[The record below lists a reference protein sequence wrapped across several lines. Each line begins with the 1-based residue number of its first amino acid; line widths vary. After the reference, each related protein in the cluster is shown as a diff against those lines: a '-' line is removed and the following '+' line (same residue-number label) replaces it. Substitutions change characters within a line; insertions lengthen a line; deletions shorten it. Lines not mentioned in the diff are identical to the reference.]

1 MGLFMKSELERMKL
15 ASRGYVDPKRLPT
28 PLMGRDRDGRLRT
41 FDPAALTERSPSYAG
56 PGGWPRVESYSGS
69 STCQRG
75 PRADRAK
82 DELSMSK
89 KGLISNRPI
98 NPFLANRF
106 GPGPDQT
113 IIL

>member
-28 PLMGRDRDGRLRT
+28 PLLGRDRDGRLRT

-82 DELSMSK
+82 DELS
-89 KGLISNRPI
+89 NRPI

-113 IIL
+113 IML